1 MAKLVSKIYGEAL
14 FEAAVEDNI
23 VDSLMQEVEVV
34 YDILRDNEE
43 YVKLLSHPR
52 FPVEQKVALLEE
64 VFRGKVSD
72 ELTGLMTTVVE
83 KGRFSEIEKI
93 FAYFEERVRE
103 LKKIGT
109 AYVTSATELSAEQ
122 KESIE
127 KRLLETTSY
136 ESFRMNYDVDAGLI
150 GGMVIRIG
158 DRVVDSSIRTK
169 LGNMAKELS
178 KIQLSK

>member
-83 KGRFSEIEKI
+83 KADFLRLRRSLRISRNASE
-93 FAYFEERVRE
+93 
-103 LKKIGT
+103 
-109 AYVTSATELSAEQ
+109 S
-122 KESIE
+122 
-127 KRLLETTSY
+127 
-136 ESFRMNYDVDAGLI
+136 
-150 GGMVIRIG
+150 
-158 DRVVDSSIRTK
+158 
-169 LGNMAKELS
+169 
-178 KIQLSK
+178 